1 MIRVRKCE
9 SIPST
14 LQKGYNTDEVCRQLL
29 ADQDEKCYL
38 CERHL
43 HTNYQVEHLS
53 SQNNTDPELVN
64 EWGNLYAACEYC
76 NNKKSD
82 RYDSVLHPDKCNI
95 EEIILH
101 HVDFMQKKVYF
112 ESDKDSSEVLQTI
125 QLLSLLF
132 NGKLAFRTLREQR
145 FYDEFIRAFNVFQGA
160 VNKYLDGCKEE
171 YYGVIKELLD
181 IKSEYLG
188 FKYAIIMNNSV
199 LRKDFGGLI
208 KWNKQGK

>member
-1 MIRVRKCE
+1 MIRVRKCA
-9 SIPST
+9 STPSC
-14 LQKGYNTDEVCRQLL
+14 LQKGYNAEEVCRQLL

-43 HTNYQVEHLS
+43 GTNYQVEHLS
-53 SQNNTDPELVN
+53 SQNNTAPELVN

-82 RYDSVLHPDKCNI
+82 RYDLVLRPDKYNI

-101 HVDFMQKKVYF
+101 QVDFRQKKVLF
-112 ESDKDSSEVLQTI
+112 KSSWDSAEVSRTI

-132 NGKLAFRTLREQR
+132 NGKLAFRNLREQR
-145 FYDEFIRAFNVFQGA
+145 FYDEFIRALNVFQNA
-160 VNKYLDGCKEE
+160 IDKYLNGLKEE
-171 YYGVIKELLD
+171 YYPVIKESLD

-188 FKYAIIMNNSV
+188 FKYAIIMDNPA
-199 LRKDFGGLI
+199 LRKDFEDLI
-208 KWNKQGK
+208 KWNKQ